1 MTICGPNNK
10 MVYKWAKEN
19 LDDYI
24 KDDFPSFWQD
34 SLTQIL
40 DGIPLK
46 ISVVDNTSEIWKK
59 VAD

>member
-1 MTICGPNNK
+1 

-24 KDDFPSFWQD
+24 KDDFPRFWQD
-34 SLTQIL
+34 SLTQFL